1 MLPRKRQIRTDNLLT
16 SLVRQ
21 ALRKQRQSN
30 SINFV
35 VISPDAELVPATE
48 QVQIAEQSFSAG
60 LL

>member
-1 MLPRKRQIRTDNLLT
+1 MLPRKRQTRTDNLLT

>member
-16 SLVRQ
+16 SLVRH
-21 ALRKQRQSN
+21 ALQTQRASK